1 MKGHELGTLIA
12 KNANGMSASVKN
24 APAQNGAGREALR
37 GAEAED
43 PDMIPVVV
51 MTERRVPVVSRQRT
65 DDEIGDSD
73 DGAAASG
80 GGKGIIGRDDRAYH
94 LALGSSAA
102 VPGLLPPKAPKAVPL
117 PSIIRR
123 GTATAVKRHSSADDK
138 GRCGVNGYCD
148 PWDENGCGGLYCGRR
163 HEPA

>member
-1 MKGHELGTLIA
+1 MKGHEVGTLTA
-12 KNANGMSASVKN
+12 KNSSGMSASLKD
-24 APAQNGAGREALR
+24 APAQDGAGRETLHDAA
-37 GAEAED
+37 AEN

-51 MTERRVPVVSRQRT
+51 VTERRVPVVSRQRT
-65 DDEIGDSD
+65 NDEIGDSD
-73 DGAAASG
+73 DGTAASG
-80 GGKGIIGRDDRAYH
+80 DRKGIIGRDDRAHH

-102 VPGLLPPKAPKAVPL
+102 TPGLLPPKAPKAVPL

-163 HEPA
+163 RELG